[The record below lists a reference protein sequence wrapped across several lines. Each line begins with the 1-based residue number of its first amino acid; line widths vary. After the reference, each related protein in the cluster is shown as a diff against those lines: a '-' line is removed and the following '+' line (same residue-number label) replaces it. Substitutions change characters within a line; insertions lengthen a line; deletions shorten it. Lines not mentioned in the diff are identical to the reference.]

1 MTARSWREAW
11 VRLTKRGW
19 AMRYRRLNR
28 ASAASIIILCSFV
41 TTNWVTPAWTPPD
54 IYLLES
60 TVSPRTDSPR
70 DRYPS
75 SRLPPSPGSTCVNR
89 GGIDR
94 GWASDR
100 SFSPRSNVKNGTTV
114 TRRSDSIRFVRR
126 RRITLVYVLSRW
138 EILFESF
145 VREITLK
152 YLLKLEFGAGLTS
165 FEEYLMIVWN
175 RWYISSKE
183 RYIKMDATNISYC
196 FKSIARILYLGN

>member
-114 TRRSDSIRFVRR
+114 TRRLDSIRFVRR

-138 EILFESF
+138 EILLKIIRKRNYFEIF
-145 VREITLK
+145 VEIGIWSGFNEFRGISDDCMKQVIHFIEREIYKNGCNK
-152 YLLKLEFGAGLTS
+152 YLLLFQ
-165 FEEYLMIVWN
+165 IN
-175 RWYISSKE
+175 RAHTLL
-183 RYIKMDATNISYC
+183 R
-196 FKSIARILYLGN
+196 